1 MRYYL
6 LLLVT
11 NRIIILLTESRLTE
25 QKHLTVRQTECIS
38 IRFSSK
44 SSIFSPFFIALFI
57 KDYVNVFSL
66 AVILFSINIS
76 QLETKHAH
84 AVYHIHLAVLL
95 LPTLSEYKHFL
106 ACSICS
112 RCTLSV
118 FSGSSGKLQA
128 IIIQFSGTKYTNK
141 RGILKAQFHK

>member
-1 MRYYL
+1 M
-6 LLLVT
+6 
-11 NRIIILLTESRLTE
+11 
-25 QKHLTVRQTECIS
+25 
-38 IRFSSK
+38 
-44 SSIFSPFFIALFI
+44 ALFI

-84 AVYHIHLAVLL
+84 AVHHIHLAVLL

-118 FSGSSGKLQA
+118 FSGSSGNLQA